1 MDSFQGREADA
12 IVLSLVRSNPS
23 GRIGFLADRRRL
35 NVAVSPQ
42 PSRTRTRPL
51 TLTRT
56 RTPTPTP
63 TPNQV
68 TRARRH
74 VAVVCDP
81 RTVSSLPALRDLLGR
96 CVDQGAAEDAA
107 AADADADV
115 AESAANLEAVE

>member
-1 MDSFQGREADA
+1 
-12 IVLSLVRSNPS
+12 
-23 GRIGFLADRRRL
+23 
-35 NVAVSPQ
+35 
-42 PSRTRTRPL
+42 
-51 TLTRT
+51 
-56 RTPTPTP
+56 
-63 TPNQV
+63 V